1 MRNSLD
7 YSAIGCYIVNMNR
20 LINDIILSDLKKKM
34 VIIVGP
40 RQVGKTFLAKQIAKF
55 YKSPVYLNFDNI
67 YDKDII
73 QKQTWLDT
81 TDLLILDEIH
91 KMPNWKNFLKGVYD
105 TKPENMHLLVTGS
118 ARLDTFRQ
126 VGDSMAG
133 RFYSHRLLPF
143 SLSELK
149 IVSQSGGNINSLM
162 TNGGFP
168 EPYLGDNDVDVRRW
182 RTQYIDG
189 LIRTDILD
197 FERIHDFKSISLLL
211 ELLRHRVGS
220 PLSYQNISNDLR
232 ISPNTVKKYIQ
243 ILEALFIIFRV
254 TPFST
259 NIARSILKEPK
270 IYFFDN
276 GLVEGD
282 DGARFENF
290 SALSLLKQTFEEVD
304 QLGYT
309 SRLHYLRTKEGKEV
323 DFAVVRDGKI
333 ENIIEVKLSDTQI
346 DKNLYYFRNRYD
358 LKAIQLVKNIRLER
372 EEGGIKVLR
381 AEKYLSELVVG

>member
-1 MRNSLD
+1 
-7 YSAIGCYIVNMNR
+7 MNR

-40 RQVGKTFLAKQIAKF
+40 RQVGKTFLAKEISKF
-55 YKSPVYLNFDNI
+55 YKSPVYLNFDNF
-67 YDKDII
+67 YDRDII

-81 TDLLILDEIH
+81 TDLLIFDEIH
-91 KMPNWKNFLKGVYD
+91 KMSKWKNFLKGVYD
-105 TKPENMHLLVTGS
+105 TKSENMHLLVTGS

-143 SLSELK
+143 TLSELK
-149 IVSQSGGNINSLM
+149 VVSKSGGNIERLM
-162 TNGGFP
+162 KNGGFP
-168 EPYLGDNDVDVRRW
+168 EPYLGDNEVEARRW

-211 ELLRHRVGS
+211 ELLRHRVSS

-243 ILEALFIIFRV
+243 ILEALFIIFRI

-276 GLVEGD
+276 GLVEGGE
-282 DGARFENF
+282 GAKFENF
-290 SALSLLKQTFEEVD
+290 IALSLLKQTYEEID

-333 ENIIEVKLSDTQI
+333 ENIIEVKLSDAQI
-346 DKNLYYFRNRYD
+346 DKNLYYFRKKYD
-358 LKAIQLVKNIRLER
+358 LAAIQLVKNIRLER
-372 EEGGIKVLR
+372 DEGGIKVLR
-381 AEKYLSELVVG
+381 AEKYLSELIVG